1 MYQYT
6 CTRMHVYFHRIFVYK
21 HYRHYF
27 IPNRGDP
34 GFQNRGA
41 HLKKLRRAE
50 GVSKIFGVFRVK
62 NHDFTGGKKSYFF
75 QFQGG
80 RAPGAPPPP
89 GSAPAK
95 YSRTSLA
102 PTRMARIPWI
112 AQTVSVFLDLPFP
125 HRMINMRTTDL
136 IGKTQRLQI
145 YIVTLR
151 IRVNNAR
158 MLTVTK
164 IKFSSYIHVKIK
176 CRI

>member
-34 GFQNRGA
+34 GFQNRGT
-41 HLKKLRRAE
+41 HLKKLRA
-50 GVSKIFGVFRVK
+50 GCS
-62 NHDFTGGKKSYFF
+62 
-75 QFQGG
+75 
-80 RAPGAPPPP
+80 PP

-136 IGKTQRLQI
+136 IGKT
-145 YIVTLR
+145 
-151 IRVNNAR
+151 
-158 MLTVTK
+158 
-164 IKFSSYIHVKIK
+164 
-176 CRI
+176 